1 MFLNIVAD
9 KTGYPKEILNLEM
22 NMESDLGIDS
32 IKRVEIFSAI
42 KDEHSDLPEVDPE
55 IMSTIHTLKDVIDYL
70 QGSSIELKADGLTYA
85 DSITS
90 DEETALKKS
99 QIGRYV
105 LKPILAP
112 HSGFSM
118 PGLIEAKRISVFDD
132 ETGVANALI
141 QKLKDSEIN
150 AEVVKEVPDDCDA
163 LIYLGGLRNIS
174 KRQDAIDVN
183 REAFAAA
190 KKMANRLSESNGLF
204 VTVQNTGGDFGLS
217 GKSGDRAWLGGLSG
231 LVKTASIEWPKASLK
246 AIDIDSGL
254 KSAKEIAEAIGLEL
268 LNGGPETEVGLKID
282 GSRYRLKSYEKPNN
296 SSHSNTISKDSIVV
310 VSGGARGVTAK
321 ALIQL
326 AQKAKPRLVLLGR
339 TELEDEPDF
348 CQSAASDAE
357 IKSALLAEANA
368 RGRKVSPMEL
378 GNRSK
383 KILAI
388 REIKANLEAMR
399 RAGSQVRY
407 VSVDVL
413 NESRLK
419 SELQRIREQWGP
431 ITGLVHAAGVLADKR
446 IAEKT
451 MDQFDLVFNTK
462 VRGLESLLAATAQDP
477 LKTICLFSSI
487 AGRTGNMG
495 QSDYAMANEVLNK
508 VAGAESFQRKGD
520 CLVKSLNWGPW
531 DGGMVS
537 DLLKDYFEDK
547 GIPLIPVD
555 IGSQYF
561 VEEIISGTSEHV
573 EVVVGPKP
581 PDGVLSISPIEKV
594 INLSLHVNKEKYP
607 FIDSHRIK
615 DVPVVPMVLVLEWF
629 IKAAGLHSPDFD
641 HIVCKNLK
649 VLRGI
654 TLNNYTAG
662 SEHLMISCRQ
672 VSNGDMPIRLALTL
686 PAPNGGSF
694 YSAEVEMSLNDQV
707 RKKVM
712 RSKKNG
718 LPSWKWDV
726 SEIYKEKL
734 FHGPKFQVIRSLE
747 GVSEEKAT
755 CILNGTNE
763 MQWPD
768 APWQNDVAALDGG
781 LQLAVLW
788 CKYNI
793 NATSLPTAIGTYH
806 RYQNGPIS
814 GPIYCELNGKIL
826 KNDRTLS
833 DISFFNNEGMLAAK
847 LYDVELH
854 AYAS

>member
-1 MFLNIVAD
+1 M
-9 KTGYPKEILNLEM
+9 KLEA
-22 NMESDLGIDS
+22 DLGIDS

-42 KDEHSDLPEVDPE
+42 KDEYPDLPEVGPE
-55 IMSTIHTLKDVIDYL
+55 IMSTIHTLNDAIGYIER
-70 QGSSIELKADGLTYA
+70 SSLVVNGDGFTHT
-85 DSITS
+85 DPVTS

-99 QIGRYV
+99 QIGRYA
-105 LKPILAP
+105 LKTVSAHP
-112 HSGFSM
+112 SGFAM
-118 PGLIEAKRISVFDD
+118 PGLIEAKRICVFDD

-141 QKLKDSEIN
+141 QKLENSAIN
-150 AEVVKEVPDDCDA
+150 AAVVKEIPDDCDA

-174 KRQDAIDVN
+174 MRQDAIDIN

-190 KKMANRLSESNGLF
+190 KKIARRLSQSNGLF

-217 GKSGDRAWLGGLSG
+217 GKSCDRAWLGGLSG
-231 LVKTASIEWPKASLK
+231 LVKSAAIEWPKASLK
-246 AIDIDSGL
+246 AIDIDCGGR
-254 KSAKEIAEAIGLEL
+254 SAKEIAEAIGHEL
-268 LNGGPETEVGLKID
+268 LHGGPETEVGLKSD
-282 GSRYRLKSYEKPNN
+282 GSRYRLKSYERSN
-296 SSHSNTISKDSIVV
+296 SSSISNTIDKDSIIV

-339 TELEDEPDF
+339 TELEDEPVV
-348 CQSAASDAE
+348 CQGAACDAE
-357 IKSALLAEANA
+357 IKSALLKEAHA
-368 RGRKVSPMEL
+368 KGKKVSPKEL
-378 GNRSK
+378 GKTSR

-388 REIKANLEAMR
+388 REITANIEAMR
-399 RAGSQVRY
+399 RAGSQVKY
-407 VSVDVL
+407 VAVDVL

-419 SELQRIREQWGP
+419 SELQRIRGQWGP
-431 ITGLVHAAGVLADKR
+431 VTGLVHAAGVLADKL

-451 MDQFDLVFNTK
+451 MDQFDQVFNTK
-462 VRGLESLLAATAQDP
+462 VKGLESLLAATAHDP

-508 VAGAESFQRKGD
+508 VAGVESFRRNGD

-537 DLLKDYFEDK
+537 MLLKDYFAEK

-555 IGSQYF
+555 IGSQFF
-561 VEEIISGTSEHV
+561 VDEIMGDTSEHV
-573 EVVVGPKP
+573 EIVVGPKP

-594 INLSLHVNKEKYP
+594 INLSLHVNREKYP

-615 DVPVVPMVLVLEWF
+615 DVPVVPMALVLEWF
-629 IKAAGLHSPDFD
+629 IKAAKLHSPDFD
-641 HIVCKNLK
+641 CVVCKNLK

-654 TLNNYTAG
+654 TLSNFTTG
-662 SEHLMISCRQ
+662 SEHLKISCQR
-672 VSNGDMPIRLALTL
+672 VSNGDLPLRLALTL
-686 PAPNGGSF
+686 PAPNGGAF
-694 YSAEVEMSLNDQV
+694 YSAEVEMSLNDQG
-707 RKKVM
+707 RHKVM

-763 MQWPD
+763 MSWPD
-768 APWQNDVAALDGG
+768 TPWANDVAALDGG
-781 LQLAVLW
+781 LQLAILW
-788 CKYNI
+788 GNHNK

-806 RYQNGPIS
+806 RYHNGLIS
-814 GPIYCELNGKIL
+814 GPIYCELNGKLL

-833 DISFFNNEGMLAAK
+833 DISFFDNKGMLAAK

-854 AYAS
+854 MLPE